1 MALRAAWGV
10 KATGRIVSAVTN
22 YGESAAP
29 AAGRQA
35 ELPCQWCGRPVV
47 QPDSGRRRK
56 YCRRSCRQRAYE
68 HRQWAKQIGIP
79 EGSLVLTET
88 EAESL
93 SERVYL
99 LRCAAED
106 LQTAVAEGA
115 SGDELTGLAADL
127 VAAAREAEHLR

>member
-1 MALRAAWGV
+1 M
-10 KATGRIVSAVTN
+10 
-22 YGESAAP
+22 
-29 AAGRQA
+29 Q
-35 ELPCQWCGRPVV
+35 

-79 EGSLVLTET
+79 AGSVVLTAA
-88 EAESL
+88 EAAAL
-93 SERVYL
+93 TERVYL

-106 LQTAVAEGA
+106 LQTAVAEDA
-115 SGDELTGLAADL
+115 SAAELSGLAADL